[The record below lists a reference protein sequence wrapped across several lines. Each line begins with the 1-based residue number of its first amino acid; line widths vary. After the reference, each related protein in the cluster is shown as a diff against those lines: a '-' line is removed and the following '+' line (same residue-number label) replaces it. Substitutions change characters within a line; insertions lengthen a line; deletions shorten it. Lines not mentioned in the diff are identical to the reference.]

1 MSPNLAQCVVLLCI
15 RLIQAT
21 LFASDLLW
29 SSVHISSP
37 CPRLFLSATTR
48 FLEKGEKSIS
58 CVEWFYK
65 KAVWDVVKSWEFEE
79 NLRCIKI
86 LRIRRKTPMKWI
98 VSISR
103 DYWVYLT
110 LLWKVLRSENSED
123 NSDAGRRT
131 KFVPVKSLDSSEFSA
146 EFSNL
151 RTFSE

>member
-1 MSPNLAQCVVLLCI
+1 M
-15 RLIQAT
+15 
-21 LFASDLLW
+21 W
-29 SSVHISSP
+29 YSVHITPP
-37 CPRLFLSATTR
+37 CPRLFLSAETR

-110 LLWKVLRSENSED
+110 LLWKIS
-123 NSDAGRRT
+123 
-131 KFVPVKSLDSSEFSA
+131 KISEFWG
-146 EFSNL
+146 EFWGIEN
-151 RTFSE
+151 FSRSKFSLATGVTQNPDWVCSFGIFQTILWGQSVVNREFGTEWGRN